1 MAVEKEWELLGVIL
15 TRITELYERYREVL
29 LAQRRAV
36 IENNVQ
42 NMLTLNGEMEI
53 INESLTRLEQR
64 RLGHMIAL
72 SESAGCEILNIQDL
86 VSVFPHLDGAGL
98 QVKASA
104 LKTIVAAVRR
114 LTHTNADMIEMS
126 RKVVK
131 VTMHT
136 ILSQNVDP
144 RDKAWRTYG
153 VSGTYARTVKRE
165 PVHLVNRRG

>member
-15 TRITELYERYREVL
+15 TRITELYGRYREVL

-36 IENNVQ
+36 IENRIQ
-42 NMLTLNGEMEI
+42 DLQIQHGEIEAI
-53 INESLTRLEQR
+53 TESLVRLEQR
-64 RLGHMIAL
+64 RLGHMKAL
-72 SESAGCEILNIQDL
+72 AEAADREILNIKDL
-86 VSVFPHLDGAGL
+86 AVAYPQLDGVDL
-98 QVKASA
+98 QAKASA
-104 LKTIVAAVRR
+104 LKAVVAEVRK
-114 LTHTNADMIEMS
+114 LTRTNADMIEMS

-136 ILSQNVDP
+136 IMSQNVDP

-153 VSGTYARTVKRE
+153 ALGTYARTVKRE